1 MKISPIATGGQHGQS
16 LTSTHVGRTADPVKM
31 EKARAIARGEK
42 VEEQAQPQPQVEMPR
57 QDVRKLTMRTNYS
70 TNREEIPVEQAPEV
84 PAEQTPQPQSS
95 TPDTVEQGAVE
106 ATQPLSPQFAALA
119 KQKRA
124 LQLERAELDKLKAE
138 LAQNKVAP
146 VSDQLAEKLK
156 SDPMSV
162 LQEHGVLNPEFYN
175 SLTERLLNEQQGIN
189 PEIQATIQ
197 TLKEE
202 IKTLKEGVDKSF
214 QTREA
219 QQEEAAL
226 TEILYEAEALAKE
239 GDAFELIREQDAYD
253 KVLRLIHK
261 TYKDTGRV
269 LGTTEAMNRV
279 ENELLAQAEKLARL
293 GKVQS
298 KVSPQ
303 PPQLQPQQR
312 QMRTLTARDSVAPT
326 LDRRARAIN
335 AFNGNTKR

>member
-42 VEEQAQPQPQVEMPR
+42 VEEQVQPQPQETAPR

-70 TNREEIPVEQAPEV
+70 TNREMPVEQVQETPIE
-84 PAEQTPQPQSS
+84 PAPQSS
-95 TPDTVEQGAVE
+95 TPDTTEQGAVE

-279 ENELLAQAEKLARL
+279 ENELLAHAEKLARL

-303 PPQLQPQQR
+303 PPQLQPQR
-312 QMRTLTARDSVAPT
+312 QMRTLTARDSVAPV
-326 LDRRARAIN
+326 LDRRTRAIN
-335 AFNGNTKR
+335 AFKGNTPR